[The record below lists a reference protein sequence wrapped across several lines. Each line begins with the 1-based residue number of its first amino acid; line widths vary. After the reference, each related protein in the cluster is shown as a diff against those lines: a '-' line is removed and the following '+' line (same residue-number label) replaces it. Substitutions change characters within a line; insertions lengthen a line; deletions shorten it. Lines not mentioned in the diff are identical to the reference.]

1 MVCFISSLLKVQ
13 KILLKKNNLLKLIPS
28 QIHIFTKKITEIMR
42 YHPIPSTFYKNT
54 RKAFMQA
61 MEPKSIAVFNSNDLY
76 PISADSVLPFEQH
89 RDIFYL
95 TGVDQEESILL
106 LFPDAVDPKMRE
118 VLFVRETNNHIAVW
132 EGAKLS
138 KSQAT
143 ERSGIE
149 SVFWLQ
155 DFDRILNQLSAFNDT
170 FYFNTNE
177 HYRQAVETQT
187 REDRF
192 IIKCKEQYPA
202 HRVAK
207 SNPILQKLRA
217 VKTAEE
223 IDQIQT
229 ACNITEKGFRRL
241 LSFVKPGVWEYEI
254 EAELCHEFLRNRSKG
269 FAYIP
274 IIASGNNANV
284 LHYTENKAQCKDGE
298 LILLDVAAEYGNYK
312 SDLTRTI
319 PVSGKFS
326 DRQKE
331 VYRAVLKV
339 KNEATKLLVPG
350 TIWKDYHKEV
360 GKIMTA
366 ELLGLRLLDKAD
378 VQNQD
383 PENPA
388 YKKYFMHG
396 TSHHIGL
403 DTHDYGLLH
412 LPMEANM
419 VFTVEPG
426 IYIPE
431 EGFGVRLEDDVVIQ
445 AQGSPINLMGNIPI
459 EIEEI
464 ERLMQG

>member
-1 MVCFISSLLKVQ
+1 
-13 KILLKKNNLLKLIPS
+13 
-28 QIHIFTKKITEIMR
+28 MR
-42 YHPIPSTFYKNT
+42 YQPIPSSFYSNT
-54 RKAFMQA
+54 RNAFMQA
-61 MEPKSIAVFNSNDLY
+61 MKPNSIAVFNSNDTY
-76 PISADSVLPFEQH
+76 PVSADSVLPFEQQ

-118 VLFVRETNNHIAVW
+118 ILFVRETNDHIAVW

-138 KSQAT
+138 KRQAT
-143 ERSGIE
+143 NSSGIE
-149 SVFWLQ
+149 TIFWLQ
-155 DFDRILNQLSAFNDT
+155 DFDRILDQLSAFNET

-192 IIKCKEQYPA
+192 IKKCKELYPA
-202 HRVAK
+202 HGVAK

-241 LSFVKPGVWEYEI
+241 LDFVKPGIWEYEI

-269 FAYIP
+269 FAYTP
-274 IIASGNNANV
+274 IIASGNSANV
-284 LHYTENKAQCKDGE
+284 LHYTENIAQCKAGE

-319 PVSGKFS
+319 PVSGTFTE
-326 DRQKE
+326 RQKA
-331 VYRAVLKV
+331 VYNAVLRV

-350 TIWKDYHKEV
+350 TIWKEYHKEV
-360 GKIMTA
+360 GELMTA
-366 ELLGLRLLDKAD
+366 ELLGLGLLDRAD

-383 PENPA
+383 PELPA

-431 EGFGVRLEDDVVIQ
+431 EGFGIRLEDDVVVQ
-445 AQGSPINLMGNIPI
+445 AQRSPINLMGNIPI
-459 EIEEI
+459 EVEEI
-464 ERLMQG
+464 ENLMRG